1 MCVSCPQCQGENK
14 GLCFAEL
21 GRQLPLSLASWG
33 LRETGAFAAAPVP
46 ADLSPAATATAPAA
60 AAVPAVAAE
69 AAGPRRASR
78 KRRRMDP
85 SSKTLIDDGAVNL
98 QNPKP

>member
-1 MCVSCPQCQGENK
+1 MCVSCPQCQGENG

-33 LRETGAFAAAPVP
+33 LRETGAFAAAPVL
-46 ADLSPAATATAPAA
+46 AALSPAATARAPAA
-60 AAVPAVAAE
+60 AAAE
-69 AAGPRRASR
+69 AAGQRRAPR

-85 SSKTLIDDGAVNL
+85 SSKTLIDDEAVSL